1 MFESCRAHSARK
13 SRLRRTTFGRY
24 ALRRASVSE
33 AGQARLRGRRTASGA
48 ESRRVA
54 EIPDTIVLKRH
65 RDLDGRHKDVWFRR
79 SLLALVALIPVLALF
94 NVFGQHPGKPTVA
107 TAAARLQLYAPSRAR
122 GGLLYEA
129 RFHITARQE
138 IKNAILVLDP
148 GWAEGQQINTIEPS
162 PTGEASRDGQLELTL
177 GHIPQGQTHLL
188 FMQFQVNPTN
198 VAWRRPLNVELFDGN
213 THLLTLKHKLT
224 VYP

>member
-1 MFESCRAHSARK
+1 MP
-13 SRLRRTTFGRY
+13 G
-24 ALRRASVSE
+24 ALRPKVAASPHDFRAIRASESLRERSRAKPVSA
-33 AGQARLRGRRTASGA
+33 AGQKRPAANL
-48 ESRRVA
+48 RRVA
-54 EIPDTIVLKRH
+54 EIPDRIVLRRH
-65 RDLDGRHKDVWFRR
+65 RDLQGRQKDVWVRR
-79 SLLALVALIPVLALF
+79 GLLALVAVVPILGLF
-94 NVFGQHPGKPTVA
+94 NVFGQRPGKPTVA
-107 TAAARLQLYAPSRAR
+107 TGAARLQLYAPSRVR

-138 IKNAILVLDP
+138 IKKAILVLDP

-162 PTGEASRDGQLELTL
+162 PSGEASRDGQLEFTL
-177 GHIPQGQTHLL
+177 GHIPQGQTYLL

-198 VAWRRPLNVELFDGN
+198 VAWRRPQNVELFDGN